1 MNRLVSRAVLED
13 SGALKEGISQPISPI
28 IDYSISI
35 YLQSPRE
42 ATTVW
47 GCSATRGLHGPSRHQ
62 NGGDRCVWLGF
73 VSTSVCEEVTLE
85 MY

>member
-1 MNRLVSRAVLED
+1 MNHLVSRAVLED

-42 ATTVW
+42 LLPCGAAVQHAGCTDPLDIRTVVTDMY
-47 GCSATRGLHGPSRHQ
+47 GSASFPPLCARK
-62 NGGDRCVWLGF
+62 
-73 VSTSVCEEVTLE
+73 
-85 MY
+85 